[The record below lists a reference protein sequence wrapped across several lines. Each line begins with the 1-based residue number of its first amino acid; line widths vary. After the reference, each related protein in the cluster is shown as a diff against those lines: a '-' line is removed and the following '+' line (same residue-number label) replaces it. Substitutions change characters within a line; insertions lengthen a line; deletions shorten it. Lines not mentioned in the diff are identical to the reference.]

1 MNLSAKLF
9 SKLFHKERSTE
20 SVEQFPIKVQL
31 VSSSTLTLDQW
42 RRDTRL
48 VASAKELARHEVFRM
63 MAAVLENSHVRFVAL
78 PTVGASQ
85 DDRAAQQARSE
96 GYQICLNNLEAMSK
110 DWKTGQMPPET
121 FRPVQP
127 QPK

>member
-1 MNLSAKLF
+1 MTLL
-9 SKLFHKERSTE
+9 SKLFNKEQPA
-20 SVEQFPIKVQL
+20 EQPIRVQI
-31 VSSSTLTLDQW
+31 VPSSKITLDQW
-42 RRDTRL
+42 RKDTRL
-48 VASAKELARHEVFRM
+48 VASAKELTRNEVFRM
-63 MAAVLENSHVRFVAL
+63 MASVLENSHVRFVAL
-78 PTVGASQ
+78 PIVGASQ
-85 DDRAAQQARSE
+85 DDRAAHQARSE